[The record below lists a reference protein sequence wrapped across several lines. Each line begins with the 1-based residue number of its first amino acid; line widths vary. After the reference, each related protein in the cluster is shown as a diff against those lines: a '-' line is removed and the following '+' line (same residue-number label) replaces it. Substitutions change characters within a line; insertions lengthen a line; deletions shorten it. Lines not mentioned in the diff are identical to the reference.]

1 MAKPKKITA
10 PTAETGTKQI
20 ADIETP
26 GVKWNVVAMI
36 AAALV
41 ALWVFAFMLVPYVGY
56 WGVGVVGALTAGA
69 IGFGVYLYTL
79 TQRSRRVVEI
89 LKSATDD
96 VSRKAAIEKLA
107 EGKDNDALAS
117 LARAQL
123 VARDD
128 PKQAMEILEAI
139 DIAKAGAMA
148 EDEVRSNL
156 AYLYLVHNRPKDARP
171 LADALKPERG
181 ASKKVKAMYAA
192 VKAETYARTGSAAE
206 AKTIVE
212 AYRADD
218 PEVGELA
225 PMLLRAQ
232 VFTFF
237 ASKNRGLA
245 RNAMRALAIMEPN
258 HLAAFMGKGTSPDM
272 QTMAREVLTELNYAT
287 RPKQKVQRQ

>member
-1 MAKPKKITA
+1 MAKPKKLKA
-10 PTAETGTKQI
+10 PTADAGQRQL

-26 GVKWNVVAMI
+26 GVKWKIVAQI
-36 AAALV
+36 GAALV
-41 ALWVFAFMLVPYVGY
+41 ALWVFAFLLVPYVGY
-56 WGVGVVGALTAGA
+56 WGVGAVGAITVAA
-69 IGFGVYLYTL
+69 IGFGIYLYML

-96 VSRKAAIEKLA
+96 VSRRAAIEKLA
-107 EGKDNDALAS
+107 EGKDNDALTS

-123 VARDD
+123 VARED

-139 DIAKAGAMA
+139 DISKAGAMA

-171 LADALKPERG
+171 LVEKLKLDRG
-181 ASKKVKAMYAA
+181 PTTKVKAMYAA
-192 VKAETYARTGSAAE
+192 VTAETFARTGSPAE
-206 AKTIVE
+206 AKKIVE
-212 AYRADD
+212 SYRADD

-232 VFTFF
+232 VYTFF
-237 ASKNRGLA
+237 GTKNRGLA
-245 RNAMRALAIMEPN
+245 RRAMVGLAMVDPN
-258 HLAAFMGKGTSPDM
+258 HLAAFLAKGSSTEM
-272 QTMAREVLTELNYAT
+272 QAMAREVLTELNYAT

>member
-1 MAKPKKITA
+1 MAKPKKLKA
-10 PTAETGTKQI
+10 PTAEAGQKQL

-26 GVKWNVVAMI
+26 GVKWNIVLQI
-36 AAALV
+36 GAALV
-41 ALWVFAFMLVPYVGY
+41 ALWVFAFLLVPYVGY
-56 WGVGVVGALTAGA
+56 WGVGTVGVLTVLAA
-69 IGFGVYLYTL
+69 GFGIYLYTL

-96 VSRKAAIEKLA
+96 ASRKAAIEKLA
-107 EGKDNDALAS
+107 EGKDNDAVAA

-139 DIAKAGAMA
+139 DITKAGAMA

-156 AYLYLVHNRPKDARP
+156 AYLYLVHNRAKDARP
-171 LADALKPERG
+171 LVDKLKIDRG
-181 ASKKVKAMYAA
+181 PNTKVKAMYAA
-192 VKAETYARTGSAAE
+192 VTAETLARTGSAAE
-206 AKTIVE
+206 AKKIVE
-212 AYRADD
+212 SFRADD

-237 ASKNRGLA
+237 GTKNRGLA
-245 RNAMRALAIMEPN
+245 RNAMRSLAIVDPN
-258 HLAAFMGKGTSPDM
+258 HLAAFMVKGTGTEM
-272 QTMAREVLTELNYAT
+272 QAMAREVLTELNYAT

>member
-1 MAKPKKITA
+1 MAKPKKLKA
-10 PTAETGTKQI
+10 PTADAGQRQL

-26 GVKWNVVAMI
+26 GVKWNIVAQI
-36 AAALV
+36 GAALV
-41 ALWVFAFMLVPYVGY
+41 ALWVFAFLLVPYLGY
-56 WGVGVVGALTAGA
+56 WGVGGVAVLTVAA
-69 IGFGVYLYTL
+69 AGFGIYLYTL

-96 VSRKAAIEKLA
+96 ASRKAAIEKLA
-107 EGKDNDALAS
+107 EGKDNDAVAA

-128 PKQAMEILEAI
+128 PKQAMEILEGI

-148 EDEVRSNL
+148 EDEVRANL
-156 AYLYLVHNRPKDARP
+156 AYLYLIHNRAKDARP
-171 LADALKPERG
+171 LVDKLKLDRG
-181 ASKKVKAMYAA
+181 PTTKVKAMYAA
-192 VKAETYARTGSAAE
+192 VTAETFARTGSAVE
-206 AKTIVE
+206 AKKIVE
-212 AYRADD
+212 SYRADD

-237 ASKNRGLA
+237 GTKNRGLA
-245 RNAMRALAIMEPN
+245 RNAMRALALVDPN
-258 HLAAFMGKGTSPDM
+258 HLAAFLAKGSSTEM
-272 QTMAREVLTELNYAT
+272 QAMAREVLTELNYAT